1 MIPVSAPSPSTPDAP
16 RFSRTPHLVELIA
29 ETERLA
35 QAVADA
41 SDAPRLRDDRLAD
54 AAVASLRMDGS
65 PLTSPPDLSVAPDL
79 DGPIEELEVR
89 EGTWLDAMR
98 SGTDAVVDEEADA
111 EVQALEYLGV
121 HAALSSDDLVDSLL
135 SEPIETLSL
144 LHRRTTRG
152 LLDEEHAGTPRRSEQ
167 AVHDGANGRVIFYPS
182 EPKDIV
188 RDTSLLA
195 GWLVSAAAREHALIV
210 SGVLQYELLRIHPYE
225 AANGRVARTA
235 SRLVL
240 RGRGLDPH
248 ALTAA
253 EVALS
258 GDLIGYYDEV
268 ARTARR
274 RDLSPWLERW
284 GEAVAAGLRGSARR
298 LGLLDVD
305 VPDRATAF
313 VAGRSAF
320 TIADYRADVG
330 VGPEESR
337 SDLSALLDAG
347 LVERV
352 LGSRGLRF
360 TVPTSA

>member
-1 MIPVSAPSPSTPDAP
+1 MSAPSTPGTP
-16 RFSRTPHLVELIA
+16 RFTRSPHLVELIA

-35 QAVADA
+35 QAVVDAAGDGAD
-41 SDAPRLRDDRLAD
+41 LREQRLAD
-54 AAVASLRMDGS
+54 AAVATLRLDGS
-65 PLTSPPDLSVAPDL
+65 PLTSPPDLSAAPDL
-79 DGPIEELEVR
+79 DAPVREHRIR

-98 SGTDAVVDEEADA
+98 SGTDALVDEDADA
-111 EVQALEYLGV
+111 EIQALEYLGV
-121 HAALSSDDLVDSLL
+121 QAALASDDLVESLL
-135 SEPIETLSL
+135 TGPSETLAE
-144 LHRRTTRG
+144 LHRRSTRG
-152 LLDEEHAGTPRRSEQ
+152 LLDDEHAGTPRRSEQ
-167 AVHDGANGRVIFYPS
+167 AVHDGANGRIIYYPS

-188 RDTSLLA
+188 RETSLLA

-235 SRLVL
+235 ARLVL
-240 RGRGLDPH
+240 RARGLDPDGL
-248 ALTAA
+248 AAA

-258 GDLIGYYDEV
+258 ADPIGYYDEV

-284 GEAVAAGLRGSARR
+284 GEAVAAGLRDSARQ
-298 LGLLDVD
+298 LGALDAD
-305 VPDRATAF
+305 VPDRARAF
-313 VAGRSAF
+313 VAGRGAF

-337 SDLSALLDAG
+337 GDLTALLDAG
-347 LVERV
+347 LIERV

-360 TVPTSA
+360 TTTS